1 MTTLVNID
9 KIKVLSQEKGI
20 KLGYLAKQIGVP
32 HTYFADIKNKN
43 RDIPDERL
51 SVIAE
56 VLGTTMEYLRDQTD
70 EKKKSPVE
78 TEGEYDEDVI
88 EFAKSLEGLSE
99 DEIRKVLEYVEFLKS
114 KRNS

>member
-1 MTTLVNID
+1 MFVERLCALMKEQGVTRSKLLTDLKMGKNQF
-9 KIKVLSQEKGI
+9 KVWEKGGQPTVATI
-20 KLGYLAKQIGVP
+20 SAIANYL
-32 HTYFADIKNKN
+32 D
-43 RDIPDERL
+43 
-51 SVIAE
+51 
-56 VLGTTMEYLRDQTD
+56 TTVEYLTGETD
-70 EKKKSPVE
+70 EKKKPPVE